1 MTLVQSKKLSQR
13 IADNAQ
19 WEDCQLLRS
28 RVVHGI
34 GIQIEFD
41 DEDVCVI
48 LIYGKNIRIRYL
60 NCSMKYNSLDV
71 FS

>member
-19 WEDCQLLRS
+19 WEDCQLLRYGAI
-28 RVVHGI
+28 HGTCI
-34 GIQIEFD
+34 HVEFD
-41 DEDVCVI
+41 DEDECVL
-48 LIYGKNIRIRYL
+48 LIYGTNIRIRYL